1 MKLTKRNYYS
11 KKADTEYMSYSQ
23 LKAFDQCPAKAM
35 AILKGEYEREET
47 EAMLVGSFVDAWLD
61 GKKEFERFVNEH
73 PQMFNS
79 RTGELKVN
87 FKLAQDICNIIKA
100 DEYLYKQLKGRR
112 QVIVTGKIAGVPF
125 KGKID
130 SLKPNVIVDGKIL
143 RNCEDVWQDGE
154 KKPFYKANGYD
165 IQGAIYKTIY
175 KQKTGKDLPFRL
187 AVVTKEKTPDKRVFE
202 FSNETIDTA
211 LQEVIVKAPIYD
223 NIKHG
228 REEAWGCGVC
238 DYCRSKRK
246 LSEDNVEVL

>member
-23 LKAFDQCPAKAM
+23 FKAFDECPAKAM

-61 GKKEFERFVNEH
+61 GNAEFERFVLTH

-87 FKLAQDICNIIKA
+87 FKLAQDICNIIKS

-112 QVIVTGKIAGVPF
+112 QVLVTGKIAGVPF

-130 SLKPNVIVDGKIL
+130 SLKPDVIVDGKVL
-143 RNCEDVWQDGE
+143 RNCEDTWKNGE
-154 KKPFYKANGYD
+154 KVPFYKANGYD

-187 AVVTKEKTPDKRVFE
+187 AVVTKEKTPDKRIFE
-202 FSNETIDTA
+202 FSEETFDTA
-211 LQEVIVKAPIYD
+211 LQEVIAKAPVFND
-223 NIKHG
+223 IKKG
-228 REEAWGCGVC
+228 EVEAWGCGVC
-238 DYCRSKRK
+238 DYCKAKKRLSK
-246 LSEDNVEVL
+246 EDIETL